1 MCWQNAILRA
11 PLVPV
16 AVLATAGIVLDR
28 TLSIGWPVWC
38 AIAVAGLG
46 SWLLALRNTRFA
58 ILGLALALA
67 GIAAL
72 HHNVHRN
79 IFPPDDIGFIIS
91 DEPKLVRL
99 RGRLRDEPTFN
110 PPAIGDPLRSIPDAT
125 RTYAVLDVEALLD
138 GADERNISGRVA
150 VTMVGAKP
158 GMRAGDGLEVTGWI
172 NKPREPDNPGERDYA
187 STLLD
192 DRIRATML
200 VRRVGDGVV
209 KPLPASGWSWDHI
222 VAATRSWSRQQ
233 LDQSLPPAEAAV
245 GAALLLGDGT
255 ALARDD
261 WQKYIRT
268 GVIHVLAVSG
278 QHLVVLAGFAWFVLR
293 VLGIRQRPSAIA
305 IALGL
310 CFYAAVAGGRPP
322 VMRAAVMV
330 SVASGAILL
339 RRKSHP
345 ANSLA
350 LAWLVIV
357 LLNPAEVFD
366 LGGQLSFICV
376 AILLLGIARW
386 LEERP
391 VDPLLRLIAAGLPT
405 WQRAILSVWNSI
417 KLGYVVSIILG
428 LASLPLVADRYHLIA
443 PVGILIGPL
452 GVALASIALI
462 SGFMQLVVAL
472 VYAPLAAVIA
482 HVTKWSL
489 GGLSALVD
497 LADRLPCGH
506 WYVGE
511 IPTWWL
517 TVFYAMVAFF
527 ILRWRQRPLARLRN
541 EEHWAAFIRW
551 RWRQNLRIGLASL
564 FAWSSIGIAVSLIRA
579 QPDGLRVTF
588 MAVGHGGATLI
599 ETPDG
604 RTILVDVGSMTGPD
618 VTRRVVAPFLWH
630 RGIGHLDEVFLTHG
644 DLDHF
649 NGLPQLM
656 DRFRVGRVNLTPTFS
671 AKPTPGVHEVMQ
683 RLERDRIPTRIV
695 QAGDR
700 LTAGDVQLDVFHPPA
715 IGPAGPENTRSLV
728 LIIRHAGHN
737 IALTGDLDL
746 EGRTQFMTQHI
757 GDIDVWMAPHHG
769 GRTASPPELA
779 AWVRPRFVVAHNAT
793 GEAKVA
799 AAVYESVGAGF
810 LGTWPHGAITIT
822 SKANELRVETYRTKR
837 KLNLGRGV
845 MVRQD

>member
-1 MCWQNAILRA
+1 MSWQNAILRA

-46 SWLLALRNTRFA
+46 SWLLALRDTRFA

-79 IFPPDDIGFIIS
+79 IFPADDIGSIIS

-110 PPAIGDPLRSIPDAT
+110 PPAAGDPLRSIPDAA

-138 GADERNISGRVA
+138 GADERSISGRVA

-158 GMRAGDGLEVTGWI
+158 GMRAGDGVEVTGWI
-172 NKPREPDNPGERDYA
+172 NKPRGPDNPGERDYA
-187 STLLD
+187 SALLD

-200 VRRVGDGVV
+200 VRRVGDGMV
-209 KPLPASGWSWDHI
+209 KPLPSSDWSWDHL
-222 VAATRSWSRQQ
+222 AATARTWSRRQ
-233 LDQSLPPAEAAV
+233 LEETLPPAEAAV

-268 GVIHVLAVSG
+268 GVVHVLAVSG
-278 QHLVVLAGFAWFVLR
+278 QHMVVLAGFAWFVLR
-293 VLGIRQRPSAIA
+293 GLGIRQRHSAVVV
-305 IALGL
+305 ALGL

-322 VMRAAVMV
+322 VFRAAVMV

-345 ANSLA
+345 GNSLA
-350 LAWLVIV
+350 LAWLIIV

-366 LGGQLSFICV
+366 LGGQLSFACV
-376 AILLLGIARW
+376 AVLLLGIARW
-386 LEERP
+386 LEEKP
-391 VDPLLRLIAAGLPT
+391 VDPLLKLIEAGRPT
-405 WQRAILSVWNSI
+405 WQRVILSVWNSI
-417 KLGYVVSIILG
+417 KIAYIVSFTLGVVC
-428 LASLPLVADRYHLIA
+428 LPLVALRYHMIQ
-443 PVGILIGPL
+443 PIGILIGPPAI
-452 GVALASIALI
+452 ALASIALI
-462 SGFMQLVVAL
+462 SGFMQLIAAF
-472 VYAPLAAVIA
+472 VYPPLAAVIA
-482 HVTKWSL
+482 AVTKWSL
-489 GGLSALVD
+489 AGLGALVD
-497 LADRLPCGH
+497 LADQVPYGH
-506 WYVGE
+506 WYVDE
-511 IPTWWL
+511 IPQWW
-517 TVFYAMVAFF
+517 VAGFYALLAFF
-527 ILRWRQRPLARLRN
+527 IWRWRQRSLASLKN
-541 EEHWAAFIRW
+541 EEYWAALIRW
-551 RWRQNLRIGLASL
+551 RWRQNLRIGIASL
-564 FAWSSIGIAVSLIRA
+564 LAWSSVGIASSFIRA
-579 QPDGLRVTF
+579 KPDGLRVTF

-604 RTILVDVGSMTGPD
+604 RKILVDVGAMSGPD
-618 VTRRVVAPFLWH
+618 VTRRIVAPYLWH
-630 RGIGHLDEVFLTHG
+630 LGISHLDEVFLTHA

-656 DRFRVGRVNLTPTFS
+656 ERFHIGRVNLTPTFA
-671 AKPTPGVHEVMQ
+671 AKPTPGVREVVQ
-683 RLERDRIPTRIV
+683 RLERDRIPTRTV
-695 QAGDR
+695 RAGDR
-700 LTAGDVQLDVFHPPA
+700 FTAGDVELEVFHPPA
-715 IGPAGPENTRSLV
+715 ANLPGPENARSLV
-728 LIIRHAGHN
+728 LIIRHAGHS

-746 EGRTQFMTQHI
+746 EGRMQFMTQRI

-779 AWVRPRFVVAHNAT
+779 AWVRPRLVVAHNAT
-793 GEAKVA
+793 GEAKDA
-799 AAVYESVGAGF
+799 ASVYQSLGATF
-810 LGTWPHGAITIT
+810 VGTWPHGAITIT
-822 SKANELRVETYRTKR
+822 SKSNELRVETYRTKKTISLR
-837 KLNLGRGV
+837 RTD
-845 MVRQD
+845 R